1 MDAGSGGIGMLEN
14 NNEEQLIQLRQIGKR
29 YRLADT
35 ALPVL
40 QDVNLLIERGDSC
53 ALIGRSGSGKST
65 LLNVLG
71 LLDRPD
77 TGSYH
82 LNGIDVAQASADD
95 LAALRNRLI
104 GFVFQS
110 FNLLPRLSALD
121 NVALPLTYRG
131 IAPKQAREQ
140 AHAMLEQVGLA
151 ERSKH
156 RPASLSGGQ
165 RQRVAIARA
174 LIGDPA
180 LILADEP
187 TGNLD
192 AATAQDIMKLLIEL
206 NLRQGVTLVVVT
218 HDPGIA
224 SRLGRQI
231 EVRQGRLH
239 ESSGQ

>member
-1 MDAGSGGIGMLEN
+1 MDAGSGIGMLEN
-14 NNEEQLIQLRQIGKR
+14 NNEEQLIQLQQIGKR

-35 ALPVL
+35 TLPIL

-231 EVRQGRLH
+231 EVRQGCLH
-239 ESSGQ
+239 ESNGQ

>member
-1 MDAGSGGIGMLEN
+1 MFEKNDAAR
-14 NNEEQLIQLRQIGKR
+14 LIQLQQIGKR
-29 YRLADT
+29 YRLADK

-206 NLRQGVTLVVVT
+206 NLRQGVTLIVVT

>member
-1 MDAGSGGIGMLEN
+1 MLEN
-14 NNEEQLIQLRQIGKR
+14 NNEEQLIQLQRIGKH

-40 QDVNLLIERGDSC
+40 QDVNLLIKRGDSC

-77 TGSYH
+77 TGSYR

-131 IAPKQAREQ
+131 IAPKLAREQ

-239 ESSGQ
+239 ESNGQ

>member
-1 MDAGSGGIGMLEN
+1 MFEN
-14 NNEEQLIQLRQIGKR
+14 NDEARLIQLQHIGR
-29 YRLADT
+29 CYRLADRT
-35 ALPVL
+35 LPVL
-40 QDVNLLIERGDSC
+40 QDINLIIERGESC
-53 ALIGRSGSGKST
+53 ALVGRSGSGKST

-82 LNGIDVAQASADD
+82 INGTDIAQASTDD

-131 IAPKQAREQ
+131 IPPRQARVQ

-151 ERSKH
+151 ERGDH

-174 LIGDPA
+174 LIGNPA

-192 AATAQDIMKLLIEL
+192 AATAQEIMKLLIDL
-206 NLRQGVTLVVVT
+206 NSRQGVTLIVVT
-218 HDPGIA
+218 HDPDIA
-224 SRLGRQI
+224 SRLARQI
-231 EVRQGRLH
+231 EVRQGQLY
-239 ESSGQ
+239 ESTQR